1 MRRFVPDPTDICD
14 ASSSFGLFA
23 AQAPSR
29 TKPFGTVDPD
39 PPHFFMALQ
48 VLLEILEIEG
58 KKWKMGRKNM
68 MLQMFGY
75 DKGFGTY
82 LTL

>member
-39 PPHFFMALQ
+39 PHFFMA
-48 VLLEILEIEG
+48 LEIEG
-58 KKWKMGRKNM
+58 KKWKMDRKNM